1 MARLL
6 WRARAL
12 ADLEQIHAWLSA
24 IDGAEPDRALS
35 RLHAAAESLVRLGDI
50 GRHSRVPGLREL
62 SVRTEP
68 YVIVYRM
75 AGEVIEV
82 VAVYHTAQSR

>member
-1 MARLL
+1 M
-6 WRARAL
+6 
-12 ADLEQIHAWLSA
+12 
-24 IDGAEPDRALS
+24 
-35 RLHAAAESLVRLGDI
+35 RLGDI